1 MRRLAWLLGPA
12 TLLLIGCTGGRPPTL
27 LEATTSPDPVP
38 ALAAAFTASGLQTR
52 PFDDTSLIISRDHL
66 NVVVFVED
74 DGESLQ
80 AVLPCTRGGL
90 GDAASVARWNA
101 HRRFGR
107 AYLDEDG
114 RPTLAS
120 DLLVTPGLAP
130 ADVAAWGSLVLDM
143 AWAFVNEVWPEPRA
157 APANE

>member
-1 MRRLAWLLGPA
+1 VLLV
-12 TLLLIGCTGGRPPTL
+12 GCTGGGPPPV
-27 LEATTSPDPVP
+27 LEATTSSDPVP
-38 ALAAAFTASGLQTR
+38 ALAAAFTAGGLQTR

-80 AVLPCTRGGL
+80 AVLPCTRSGL
-90 GDAASVARWNA
+90 GDGASVARWNA

-120 DLLVTPGLAP
+120 DLLVTPGLTP

-143 AWAFVNEVWPEPRA
+143 AWAFVNEVWPEPQG